1 MKNFFKKLV
10 IPLKTIAMGAG
21 AAALSAVV
29 DQATAN
35 PIGLMTDPKTHAKQL
50 GMTALL
56 VGLAYLKQSAL
67 KGANNQPTVFRSFTN
82 ERGPGTLPEKET
94 K

>member
-1 MKNFFKKLV
+1 MKNFFKKLI
-10 IPLKTIAMGAG
+10 IPAKTIAMGAG

-29 DQATAN
+29 DQVTEN
-35 PIGLMTDPKTHAKQL
+35 PIGLMTNPKAHAKQL

-56 VGLAYLKQSAL
+56 VGLAYLKQSAITAA
-67 KGANNQPTVFRSFTN
+67 K
-82 ERGPGTLPEKET
+82 KET